1 MTSRRRSQD
10 GVDVARAQ
18 ASLKDTSAAK
28 PESGGSFLHQSP
40 PQQSPR
46 TATRAMDSENNNNN
60 KRNNAIITDEK
71 NMEAQA
77 ATKIQAGF
85 RGYQVRKQLK
95 AKVSP
100 IRFELFFVK
109 YKFRL

>member
-28 PESGGSFLHQSP
+28 PESGGSFEHQSP
-40 PQQSPR
+40 SQQSPR
-46 TATRAMDSENNNNN
+46 TATRAMDSENNNN
-60 KRNNAIITDEK
+60 KRNNAINTDEK

-95 AKVSP
+95 AKVGSM
-100 IRFELFFVK
+100 K